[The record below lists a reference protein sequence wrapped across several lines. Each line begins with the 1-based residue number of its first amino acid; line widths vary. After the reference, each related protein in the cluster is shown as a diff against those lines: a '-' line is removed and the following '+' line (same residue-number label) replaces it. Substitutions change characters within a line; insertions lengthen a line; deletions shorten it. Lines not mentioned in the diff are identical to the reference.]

1 MLGLVRASGY
11 MESIKEDVIGSG
23 DAMEAVCQ
31 VWRKGEDNPVTHR
44 FSVADAKR
52 ANLWGKAGPWQ
63 QYPRRMLQMRARGFC
78 LRDMFP
84 DVLKGLYSRE
94 ELEGV
99 QERYMGSAVVED
111 NATIDDAL
119 LAEAKRR
126 QEQAVDTSAQETI
139 SIRNDTAPAPAAEKP
154 QEPAKN
160 DDDWPRPNEDGE
172 LVDVRGCPWIEAV
185 HSANKTCTDAGTW
198 RRRRGVDPGEVKRR
212 ETVAL
217 LPAREKLQAFA
228 EMEAQSDIAPDSSA
242 HVDERER
249 VTVETSEAPTNGFS
263 FETLID
269 EIATCQTEEDAE
281 NAEDLI
287 RTSGLSDAQNEH
299 LLNALANKR
308 SALMT
313 EELPLG

>member
-1 MLGLVRASGY
+1 
-11 MESIKEDVIGSG
+11 
-23 DAMEAVCQ
+23 
-31 VWRKGEDNPVTHR
+31 
-44 FSVADAKR
+44 
-52 ANLWGKAGPWQ
+52 
-63 QYPRRMLQMRARGFC
+63 
-78 LRDMFP
+78 
-84 DVLKGLYSRE
+84 
-94 ELEGV
+94 
-99 QERYMGSAVVED
+99 MGSAVVED

-198 RRRRGVDPGEVKRR
+198 RRRRGVDPDEVKLQETRELQQRR
-212 ETVAL
+212 Q
-217 LPAREKLQAFA
+217 K
-228 EMEAQSDIAPDSSA
+228 AQQE
-242 HVDERER
+242 VDERDRFTIETGGDFSFDRLMKLAKSASTEEER
-249 VTVETSEAPTNGFS
+249 LTARDIMRKTPLLSDEQRRQIEASMSSDTIVNAPTNGFS